1 MGLLTCSIKEYIE
14 SLNDCPTMLDKLNL
28 IGSDG
33 NPDINK
39 KFLFPEH
46 LSPMQINSGIRS
58 KTLFQGVFYLSRT
71 NFQEGTVNSEAFDK
85 PVLIQGL
92 EQLNRC
98 VNFIPYFQDFS
109 QKIFLNLKIVD

>member
-14 SLNDCPTMLDKLNL
+14 SLEDCPTMLDKLNL

-98 VNFIPYFQDFS
+98 VKNVILWYGLKGAIFQ
-109 QKIFLNLKIVD
+109 KY